1 MEQLLENKTIWD
13 KLKNN
18 IPLEYDDFEKHVCTR
33 EYINAFNNNDYSFSG
48 KEYNDN
54 LNMYFFEVE
63 EYDSEEDYREVFFQN
78 SLDKIISKEYYMY
91 HEDKFIKM
99 MELLFNISETIVFYS
114 FYVPLKNNHPAQKSK
129 DVLKDLEKINSNSD
143 KFVSIGDWELFK
155 QICYISAREI
165 EYVCYV
171 FPDIK
176 AILINSGMHGYIF
189 SDEPLNEE
197 LKNSISN
204 ILRIHSVSEKLFS
217 DNVK

>member
-18 IPLEYDDFEKHVCTR
+18 ISLEYDDFEKHVYTR

-78 SLDKIISKEYYMY
+78 YLDKIISKEYYMY
-91 HEDKFIKM
+91 YENKFIKM
-99 MELLFNISETIVFYS
+99 MKLLFNISETIVFYS
-114 FYVPLKNNHPAQKSK
+114 FYVPLKNNHPAQNSK
-129 DVLKDLEKINSNSD
+129 DVLKDLKKINSNSD
-143 KFVSIGDWELFK
+143 KFVSIRDWELFK

-165 EYVCYV
+165 ECVCYI

-176 AILINSGMHGYIF
+176 AVLINSGMHGYIF
-189 SDEPLNEE
+189 SDEPLNKE
-197 LKNSISN
+197 LKNNISN
-204 ILRIHSVSEKLFS
+204 ILRIRSVSEM
-217 DNVK
+217 